1 LKTYS
6 FNTSTVVR
14 FNIMSLKTET
24 DVKVPRHLFHINSMQ
39 KKIKS
44 RTESCRYKKRL
55 PPFLLLCLPVRSTR
69 ADDRTIKS
77 TLRSKKPIATLPPAG
92 IHHSLWLDRLVS
104 ASILQKFLFTSFP
117 SPPPR
122 TISNQEER
130 KAYIQKETL
139 TFFASACRPD
149 SPVQTSE

>member
-1 LKTYS
+1 
-6 FNTSTVVR
+6 
-14 FNIMSLKTET
+14 MSLKTET
-24 DVKVPRHLFHINSMQ
+24 DAKVPRHLFHINSMQ

-44 RTESCRYKKRL
+44 RRTESCTYKKRL
-55 PPFLLLCLPVRSTR
+55 PPFLLLCLPARSTR

-77 TLRSKKPIATLPPAG
+77 TLRSKKSIATLPPAG
-92 IHHSLWLDRLVS
+92 MYHSLWLDRLVS
-104 ASILQKFLFTSFP
+104 ASILQRFLFTFFP

-122 TISNQEER
+122 TISNQEEQ

-149 SPVQTSE
+149 SLFRRANNKIRSADLRNR